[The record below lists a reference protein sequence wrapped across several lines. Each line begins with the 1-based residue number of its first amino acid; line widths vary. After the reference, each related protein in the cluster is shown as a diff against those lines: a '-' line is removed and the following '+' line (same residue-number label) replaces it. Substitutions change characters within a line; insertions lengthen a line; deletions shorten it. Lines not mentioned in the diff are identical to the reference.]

1 MPENKLHKS
10 ALILGLV
17 AAGCLLVVGLL
28 FSWMAALAVV
38 LTELLLWLGYWLAA
52 ERLSSDR
59 ERIERE
65 RAALDAEW
73 DALDRTRRVRD
84 VYYNARNAMRDE
96 AQRYWPND
104 PDQRGQQ

>member
-1 MPENKLHKS
+1 MAENKLHKS
-10 ALILGLV
+10 ALILSLV
-17 AAGCLLVVGLL
+17 AVGCLLVVGLL
-28 FSWMAALAVV
+28 LTWTAALAVTLV
-38 LTELLLWLGYWLAA
+38 ELLLWLGYWLAA

-104 PDQRGQQ
+104 PDQRSQQ